1 MLLNMMNAPDFLNRF
16 LIAGIIMI
24 IALIF
29 HNVFQV
35 WVAKK
40 MGDPSSSNLGY
51 GKFDPQIHLD
61 PIGLVLLA
69 VFGLG
74 WTKPI
79 PVNGRNLKGKKEAIV
94 WYAGPFAY
102 LIVAFISTAVGLIF
116 LKLGK
121 PSLYS
126 AFVIASG
133 YAIFHAVLNI
143 LPVYPLDGAKA
154 ALVWGNNDVKR
165 VIRQVESWGLLGFMG
180 ALIIL
185 QFLGVTSALTFFFND
200 LINRILSPLLNLF

>member
-1 MLLNMMNAPDFLNRF
+1 MLLSMMNQPDFLNRF

-40 MGDPSSSNLGY
+40 LGDPSPTNLGY
-51 GKFDPQIHLD
+51 GKFDPQTHLD

-69 VFGLG
+69 AFGLG

-79 PVNGRNLKGKKEAIV
+79 PVNNRNLKGNKEAWV

-102 LIVAFISTAVGLIF
+102 LIVAFLSTAAGLVF
-116 LKLGK
+116 LKMGK

-126 AFVIASG
+126 AFVTASG
-133 YAIFHAVLNI
+133 YAIFHAVLNV

-165 VIRQVESWGLLGFMG
+165 VIRRIESWGLLGFMG
-180 ALIIL
+180 ALMVL
-185 QFLGVTSALTFFFND
+185 QFLGVTSSLTFFFNN
-200 LINRILSPLLNLF
+200 LINKILNPLLNLF